1 MSKVKNILV
10 SQPKPTTEKSP
21 YFDII
26 EKYGVKIDFR
36 PFIKVEPI
44 LAREFRQQKVTI
56 LGHSAIVFTART
68 AIDHFFRLCEEMRV
82 AIPETMK
89 YFCVSE
95 SVALYLQKYIHYR
108 KRKVFFAQ
116 TGRIEDLVVV
126 INKHLD
132 EKYLV
137 AVSDVYDINKSVAE
151 NPKDDIISMLA
162 KGGRATYTK
171 AVMYKTV
178 SADFTQNNDFKY
190 DMLIFFSPSG
200 IASLFK
206 NFPDFDQGEIKIG
219 CFGSTTAK
227 AAKDAGLR
235 VDIEAPNPA
244 APSMTAALEQFLKE
258 RNKKK

>member
-10 SQPKPTTEKSP
+10 SQPKPTAEKSP

-26 EKYGVKIDFR
+26 EKYGVKIDFK

-44 LAREFRQQKVTI
+44 LAKEFRQQKVNI
-56 LGHSAIVFTART
+56 LDYSAVVFTART
-68 AIDHFFRLCEEMRV
+68 AIDHFFRLSEEMRV
-82 AIPETMK
+82 NVPESMK

-116 TGRIEDLVVV
+116 TGKIEDLVT
-126 INKHLD
+126 IMNKHSE

-137 AVSDVYDINKSVAE
+137 AVADVYDANKSVAE
-151 NPKDDIISMLA
+151 NPKDDIIALLS
-162 KGGRATYTK
+162 KGKTTYTK
-171 AVMYKTV
+171 AIMYKTV
-178 SADFTQNNDFKY
+178 SADFTHNNDFKY

-200 IASLFK
+200 IISLFK
-206 NFPDFDQGEIKIG
+206 NFPNFEQGEIKIG

-227 AAKDAGLR
+227 SAKDAGLR
-235 VDIEAPNPA
+235 VDIEAPTPA
-244 APSMTAALEQFLKE
+244 TPSMTAALEQYLKE
-258 RNKKK
+258 QNKKK